1 MSMKMGVALILNGET
16 EELFR
21 SKTIDEMKEISSKF
35 SWSIGETRREP
46 RTTVGERYRDL
57 LSAAETIVKM
67 NEEISLLSCSLT
79 SLVADVE
86 KISLSPSFRR
96 DTTPTGATG
105 LQEISPSNLPYLNVA
120 SQIKLLRLAHSPFS

>member
-1 MSMKMGVALILNGET
+1 MSMKMGVALILNEET

-35 SWSIGETRREP
+35 SWSIGETRREL